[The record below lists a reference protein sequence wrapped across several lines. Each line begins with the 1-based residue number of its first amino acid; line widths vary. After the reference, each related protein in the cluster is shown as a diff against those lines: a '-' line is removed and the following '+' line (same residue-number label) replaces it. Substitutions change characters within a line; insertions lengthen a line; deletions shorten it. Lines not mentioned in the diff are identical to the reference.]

1 MAQASVKPEDA
12 PVYRDDGDTGGTNLE
27 EMLERQRLTTSSWQV
42 VSIPENIRVKEKG
55 SYIGLTHNK
64 HAQIAINVYK
74 PGKRDEM
81 HCHPG
86 SEHIFMVVQ
95 GELHIRGINEGED
108 VYLKPGELVHI
119 KAGHYY
125 QLCNDTDD
133 ITVLCQ
139 VATVPAKKPP
149 VGRRSFRRAGDKTA
163 EIVNG

>member
-1 MAQASVKPEDA
+1 MAQASVKPEE
-12 PVYRDDGDTGGTNLE
+12 PRVYRDDGETGGENPE
-27 EMLERQRLTTSSWQV
+27 ELLTRQRLTTSSWQV

-55 SYIGLTHNK
+55 SYIGLTRNRN
-64 HAQIAINVYK
+64 AQIAINVYK

-86 SEHIFMVVQ
+86 SEHIFMVFQ

-108 VYLKPGELVHI
+108 VTLRPGELVHI

-133 ITVLCQ
+133 ITVLYQ

-149 VGRRSFRRAGDKTA
+149 VGRRSFRRAGDRTA
-163 EIVNG
+163 ADVNG